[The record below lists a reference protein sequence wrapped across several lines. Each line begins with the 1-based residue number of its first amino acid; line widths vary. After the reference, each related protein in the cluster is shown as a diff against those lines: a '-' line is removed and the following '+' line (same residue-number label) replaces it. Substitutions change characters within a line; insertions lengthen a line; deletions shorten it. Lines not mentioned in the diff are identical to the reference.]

1 MILKPL
7 INGPH
12 AGLLA
17 YTDNIMVRFKDDIN
31 FYVYNGDWHGSYKR
45 GMISVHTLHNIP
57 VVAALFQRVVEVTN
71 DDRIKYY
78 MCDPIIIPKKD
89 EMEEWGDDI
98 PF

>member
-31 FYVYNGDWHGSYKR
+31 FYVYNGDWHGSYER
-45 GMISVHTLHNIP
+45 GMIYIHTLHNITA
-57 VVAALFQRVVEVTN
+57 VAGSFQRVVEVTD
-71 DDRIKYY
+71 DDRTKYY
-78 MCDPIIIPKKD
+78 MYDPISIPKKD
-89 EMEEWGDDI
+89 EIEERGDDI